1 MPPIDDDDLVYADLG
16 DDDDDNWLPAD
27 FFDEDMDDEDMDT
40 FSDIQRMVGKSIRE
54 IIEPF
59 DDIAK
64 TGRAG
69 TVRGVRFSSGSE
81 ALLWLFRRGIFL
93 YSSLVRFND
102 GTWGVAIGTSERA
115 LEDAGDTP
123 DDVPF

>member
-1 MPPIDDDDLVYADLG
+1 MSGRGDVFEPDDDDENDYWYPVDFL
-16 DDDDDNWLPAD
+16 DDDISDDDIEALH
-27 FFDEDMDDEDMDT
+27 
-40 FSDIQRMVGKSIRE
+40 DIQGLIGRSVQD

-59 DDIAK
+59 DHVAR

-93 YSSLVRFND
+93 YSSLVRFDD
-102 GTWGVAIGTSERA
+102 GTWGVAIGSSEN
-115 LEDAGDTP
+115 AGSNNTEEEPLGDI
-123 DDVPF
+123 PF